1 MNIPADLKYT
11 KSHEWLK
18 MEGDVAVIGITDYA
32 QDQLGDIVFLELA
45 GIGKKVEAG
54 KEFGSIESVK
64 SVSELI
70 APVSGEV
77 VALNDELVKRPETVN
92 SSPYEKGWMIK
103 VKLSDPKELE
113 SLLPSEAYKSFVTEE
128 V

>member
-45 GIGKKVEAG
+45 GIGKKVEAD

-64 SVSELI
+64 SVSELVS
-70 APVSGEV
+70 PVSGEV
-77 VALNDELVKRPETVN
+77 VALNEELVKRPEAVN

-113 SLLPSEAYKSFVTEE
+113 KTLPSEAYKSFITEE
-128 V
+128 S